1 MTGPHEQASATVTEI
16 SRVRRHG
23 RARSSGAARWGPWLF
38 SLLVATGAI
47 LMVTINGS
55 GGAAA
60 QVPSVI
66 QVGNQAGTQPGIA
79 VTTIPAPPSSSSTTT
94 IPVAQHLT
102 TVVRPQATV
111 TDHEDPGSGDNSSE
125 TNVGAN
131 AGATSTS
138 NP

>member
-1 MTGPHEQASATVTEI
+1 MTRPHEQASAGMTEI
-16 SRVRRHG
+16 SRVRLHG
-23 RARSSGAARWGPWLF
+23 RAHSSGATRWGPWLF

-66 QVGNQAGTQPGIA
+66 QVGNQAGAQPGIA
-79 VTTIPAPPSSSSTTT
+79 VTTIPAPTSSSTTT
-94 IPVAQHLT
+94 IPVVQHLT

-111 TDHEDPGSGDNSSE
+111 TDHEDPGSGDSSSE

>member
-1 MTGPHEQASATVTEI
+1 
-16 SRVRRHG
+16 
-23 RARSSGAARWGPWLF
+23 
-38 SLLVATGAI
+38 VATGAI

-66 QVGNQAGTQPGIA
+66 QVGNQTRTPPGIV
-79 VTTIPAPPSSSSTTT
+79 VTTIPAPTSSSSTTT
-94 IPVAQHLT
+94 IPVVQHLT

-111 TDHEDPGSGDNSSE
+111 TDHEDPSWGDSSSE

-138 NP
+138 TP

>member
-1 MTGPHEQASATVTEI
+1 
-16 SRVRRHG
+16 
-23 RARSSGAARWGPWLF
+23 
-38 SLLVATGAI
+38 
-47 LMVTINGS
+47 MVTINGS